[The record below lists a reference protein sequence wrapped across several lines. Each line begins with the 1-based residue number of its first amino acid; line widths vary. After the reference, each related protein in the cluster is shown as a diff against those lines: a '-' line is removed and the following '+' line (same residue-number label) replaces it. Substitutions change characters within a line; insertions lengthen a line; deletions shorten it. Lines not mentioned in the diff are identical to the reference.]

1 MTEIPDDIMQAKTEV
16 QLRDAISVAIDDFV
30 GKLHSEKITSITE
43 IIAAERA
50 KWEAELAT
58 LRAENER
65 LRKALKTPDADRR
78 QWFLRNLIAE
88 QGSFNRRDLVAAF
101 GISVPQ
107 ASHDI
112 ARLLK
117 EYPDLADYSKTAKK
131 YIARAA
137 LKGGE

>member
-1 MTEIPDDIMQAKTEV
+1 MKPDQEAEFT
-16 QLRDAISVAIDDFV
+16 RRAAIELKAI
-30 GKLHSEKITSITE
+30 GRAHIATHLEALQRIANA
-43 IIAAERA
+43 IAAERA

-58 LRAENER
+58 LRAENAR
-65 LRKALKTPDADRR
+65 LREALKTPDADRR

-88 QGSFNRRDLVAAF
+88 QGGFNRRDLVAAF